1 MRDRVKNRAFFES
14 SLSFTNESIND
25 FENIMPQVVEN
36 QGEESQGAKNGYN
49 ALVMYYTKKV
59 NLLYS
64 LGKEVLEVKIVY
76 EKLLGYYA
84 KTWDIEY
91 GYIELIR
98 ILSLATLLK
107 IESSNSNLKILENK
121 IKDAGLNDYLVNYLI
136 TFIDS
141 DWELNSN
148 DFYLKGI
155 YEPLKDI
162 VNENDKHMSKN
173 MLKDYLE
180 NQWYKLHSECAW
192 YNSHNS
198 KQGTYYGYW
207 AYEAGAIAKILQL
220 EDKELREQQYYP
232 YDLVHFKE

>member
-25 FENIMPQVVEN
+25 FENIMPQVVGN

-64 LGKEVLEVKIVY
+64 LG
-76 EKLLGYYA
+76 A
-84 KTWDIEY
+84 
-91 GYIELIR
+91 
-98 ILSLATLLK
+98 LLK

-121 IKDAGLNDYLVNYLI
+121 IRDAGLNDYLVNYLI

-148 DFYLKGI
+148 DFYFKGI

-162 VNENDKHMSKN
+162 INENDKHMSKN
-173 MLKDYLE
+173 MLKKYLE
-180 NQWYKLHSECAW
+180 NQWYELHNECAW
-192 YNSHNS
+192 YNSHDS
-198 KQGTYYGYW
+198 KQGAYYGYW

>member
-64 LGKEVLEVKIVY
+64 LGEEVLEVKIVY

-84 KTWDIEY
+84 KTWNIEY

-98 ILSLATLLK
+98 ILSLGALLK

-121 IKDAGLNDYLVNYLI
+121 IRDAGLNDYLVNYLI

-148 DFYLKGI
+148 DFYFKGI

-162 VNENDKHMSKN
+162 INENDKHMSKN
-173 MLKDYLE
+173 MLKKYLE
-180 NQWYKLHSECAW
+180 NQWYELHNECAW
-192 YNSHNS
+192 YNSHDS

>member
-25 FENIMPQVVEN
+25 FENIMPQVVGN

-64 LGKEVLEVKIVY
+64 LGEEVLEVKIVY

-84 KTWDIEY
+84 KTWNIEY

-98 ILSLATLLK
+98 ILSLGALLK

-121 IKDAGLNDYLVNYLI
+121 IRDAGLNDYLVNYLI

-148 DFYLKGI
+148 DFYFKGI

-162 VNENDKHMSKN
+162 INENDKHMSKN
-173 MLKDYLE
+173 MLKKYLE
-180 NQWYKLHSECAW
+180 NQWYELHNECAW
-192 YNSHNS
+192 YNSHDS
-198 KQGTYYGYW
+198 KQGAYYGYW

>member
-25 FENIMPQVVEN
+25 FENIMPQVVGN

-64 LGKEVLEVKIVY
+64 LGEEVLEVKIVY

-84 KTWDIEY
+84 KTWNIEY

-98 ILSLATLLK
+98 ILSLGALLK

-121 IKDAGLNDYLVNYLI
+121 IRDAGLNDYLVNYLI

-148 DFYLKGI
+148 DFYFKGI

-162 VNENDKHMSKN
+162 INENDKHMSKN
-173 MLKDYLE
+173 MLKKYLE
-180 NQWYKLHSECAW
+180 NQWYELHNECAW
-192 YNSHNS
+192 YDSHDS
-198 KQGTYYGYW
+198 KQGAYYGYW

>member
-1 MRDRVKNRAFFES
+1 MPKEKWL
-14 SLSFTNESIND
+14 LSDKVSRRQSPRRLGQCKKIN
-25 FENIMPQVVEN
+25 
-36 QGEESQGAKNGYN
+36 A
-49 ALVMYYTKKV
+49 
-59 NLLYS
+59 
-64 LGKEVLEVKIVY
+64 
-76 EKLLGYYA
+76 EKP
-84 KTWDIEY
+84 EY

>member
-14 SLSFTNESIND
+14 SLSFINESIND

-64 LGKEVLEVKIVY
+64 LGKEVLEVKMAY
-76 EKLLGYYA
+76 EKLLGYYV
-84 KTWDIEY
+84 KVWDIEY

-98 ILSLATLLK
+98 ILSLGTLLK
-107 IESSNSNLKILENK
+107 IEGSNSNLKILENK
-121 IKDAGLNDYLVNYLI
+121 IKDAGLNDYLVNY
-136 TFIDS
+136 FIAFIES

-148 DFYLKGI
+148 DFYFKGI

-162 VNENDKHMSKN
+162 IDENDKHMSKN
-173 MLKDYLE
+173 MLKNYLE
-180 NQWYKLHSECAW
+180 NQWYELHHECAW
-192 YNSHNS
+192 HNSHNS

-220 EDKELREQQYYP
+220 EDKEIREQQYYP